1 MGLLD
6 LLGFN
11 KLPAGLAGSTLVV
24 AEAATLARA
33 DQFLTALQARFGN
46 VALALIDAGNYAGE
60 LPYLALPGAADQ
72 AHSRLEKIRPQRL
85 IILGLDGS
93 HAGLV
98 QAAGCP
104 AWWINARDVQATQ
117 AGCRAV
123 TVVQGGM
130 PVPDAVVTGDPL
142 AGVEQLPQIVMD
154 RELCERLKEQREGGR
169 WVGYF
174 AGTGED
180 EEDLAYAI
188 FSRLMRH
195 KMGLMILAPRDP
207 ARCEPVYRESIKY
220 RLQTIRHARLSTSFI
235 PIKTRVYYVED
246 PHPLEALYACVDFVV
261 AGATLHR
268 HARNAPDIASPM
280 LHGKPVIVGPAH
292 RDQPLLA
299 AALEAGA
306 VLAGEDNEQIF
317 AHARR
322 LIDDP
327 AYSQQLAAQAKAWLQ
342 IQPGALERV
351 VALIE

>member
-24 AEAATLARA
+24 ADAAALARA
-33 DQFLTALQARFGN
+33 DGLLNTLQARFGN
-46 VALALIDAGNYAGE
+46 VALAQADGGSYAGGF
-60 LPYLALPGAADQ
+60 PYLALPMEANKAEEKLG
-72 AHSRLEKIRPQRL
+72 KIRPQRL

-98 QAAGCP
+98 AAAGCP
-104 AWWINARDVQATQ
+104 AWWINARDVQAAQ

-123 TVVQGGM
+123 TVVQDGM
-130 PVPDAVVTGDPL
+130 DVPNALVTGDPL
-142 AGVEQLPQIVMD
+142 AGVAQLPQIVTD
-154 RELCERLKEQREGGR
+154 TALCERFKEQREGGR

-195 KMGLMILAPRDP
+195 RMGLMVLAPRDP

-246 PHPLEALYACVDFVV
+246 AYPLEAMYACVDFVV
-261 AGATLHR
+261 AGATLHA
-268 HARNAPDIASPM
+268 HARNQPDIVSPI
-280 LHGKPVIVGPAH
+280 LHGRPVIVGPAQRSH
-292 RDQPLLA
+292 PLLA
-299 AALEAGA
+299 AALEAGV
-306 VLAGEDNEQIF
+306 VLAGDDNEQIF

-327 AYSQQLAAQAKAWLQ
+327 AYSRQLGAQAKAWLQ
-342 IQPGALERV
+342 AQAGALERV
-351 VALIE
+351 GALIE

>member
-11 KLPAGLAGSTLVV
+11 KLPAGLAGSTLVM
-24 AEAATLARA
+24 ADATTLARA
-33 DQFLTALQARFGN
+33 GSFLDALQARFGN
-46 VALALIDAGNYAGE
+46 VALALTHTADYPGN
-60 LPYLALPGAADQ
+60 LPCVVLPPAAEQ
-72 AHSRLEKIRPQRL
+72 VRSRLEKIRPQRL
-85 IILGLDGS
+85 ILLGLDGN

-98 QAAGCP
+98 QAANCP
-104 AWWINARDVQATQ
+104 AWWINARDAQAAQ

-123 TVVQGGM
+123 TVSRDGM
-130 PVPDAVVTGDPL
+130 AVPNALVTGDPL
-142 AGVEQLPQIVMD
+142 AGVEKLPQIVMD
-154 RELCERLKEQREGGR
+154 SGLCERLKEQREGGR
-169 WVGYF
+169 WAAYF
-174 AGTGED
+174 AGTGEN

-246 PHPLEALYACVDFVV
+246 THPLEALYACVDFVV
-261 AGATLHR
+261 VGATLHSNAR
-268 HARNAPDIASPM
+268 HAPDIASPI

-292 RDQPLLA
+292 RDQTLLA
-299 AALEAGA
+299 AALEAG
-306 VLAGEDNEQIF
+306 VILAGDDIEQIF
-317 AHARR
+317 AHART

-327 AYSQQLAAQAKAWLQ
+327 AYSQQFAAQAKAWLETQ
-342 IQPGALERV
+342 AGALERV
-351 VALIE
+351 VALLE

>member
-24 AEAATLARA
+24 TEAAVLERA
-33 DQFLTALQARFGN
+33 GGLLDTLQARFGN
-46 VALALIDAGNYAGE
+46 VALALVDAGSYAGG
-60 LPYLALPGAADQ
+60 LPYLALPAEADKTQ
-72 AHSRLEKIRPQRL
+72 VKLEKIRPQRL

-104 AWWINARDVQATQ
+104 AWWINARDAQAAQ

-123 TVVQGGM
+123 TVAQDGLG
-130 PVPDAVVTGDPL
+130 VPNALVTGDPL
-142 AGVEQLPQIVMD
+142 AGVEQLPQIVTD
-154 RELCERLKEQREGGR
+154 TALCERLKEQREGGR

-195 KMGLMILAPRDP
+195 KMGLMILAPRAP
-207 ARCEPVYRESIKY
+207 ERCEPVYRESIKY

-246 PHPLEALYACVDFVV
+246 AHPLEALYGCVDFVV

-280 LHGKPVIVGPAH
+280 LHGKPVIVGPAR

-299 AALEAGA
+299 AALEAGV
-306 VLAGEDNEQIF
+306 VLAGDDNEQIF

-342 IQPGALERV
+342 LQIGALERV

>member
-24 AEAATLARA
+24 TGAAALARA
-33 DQFLTALQARFGN
+33 GGLLNTLQARFGN
-46 VALALIDAGNYAGE
+46 VALALADVGSYAGG
-60 LPYLALPGAADQ
+60 LPYLALPAEAAKAQ
-72 AHSRLEKIRPQRL
+72 AKLEKIRPQRL

-104 AWWINARDVQATQ
+104 AWWINAHDAHAAQ

-123 TVVQGGM
+123 TVAQGGM
-130 PVPDAVVTGDPL
+130 GVPNALVTGDPL
-142 AGVEQLPQIVMD
+142 AGVEQLPRIVTD
-154 RELCERLKEQREGGR
+154 TALCERLKEQREGGR

-220 RLQTIRHARLSTSFI
+220 RLQTIRHGRLSTSFI

-246 PHPLEALYACVDFVV
+246 AHPLEALYACVDFVV

-280 LHGKPVIVGPAH
+280 LHGRPVIVGPAQ
-292 RDQPLLA
+292 RDHPLLA
-299 AALEAGA
+299 AALEAGV
-306 VLAGEDNEQIF
+306 VLAGDDNEQIF

-327 AYSQQLAAQAKAWLQ
+327 AYSEQLATQAKAWLQ
-342 IQPGALERV
+342 TQAGALERV